1 MASRGRARVVQQ
13 TWELVNA
20 LWGQEGHIEARRP
33 LPLHGQ
39 STHCF
44 LAQGRSPA
52 CGSRRVSSLAEA
64 VHGETQVIGFSDLS
78 SGPFAG
84 ALRKLNELLNNHW
97 SATRGSGDGPNWT
110 DLERRK
116 QAVGVWLKNAIGA
129 RPLASGG

>member
-1 MASRGRARVVQQ
+1 MIR
-13 TWELVNA
+13 
-20 LWGQEGHIEARRP
+20 
-33 LPLHGQ
+33 
-39 STHCF
+39 
-44 LAQGRSPA
+44 
-52 CGSRRVSSLAEA
+52 
-64 VHGETQVIGFSDLS
+64 FSDLS

-97 SATRGSGDGPNWT
+97 SVTRGSGDGPNWT